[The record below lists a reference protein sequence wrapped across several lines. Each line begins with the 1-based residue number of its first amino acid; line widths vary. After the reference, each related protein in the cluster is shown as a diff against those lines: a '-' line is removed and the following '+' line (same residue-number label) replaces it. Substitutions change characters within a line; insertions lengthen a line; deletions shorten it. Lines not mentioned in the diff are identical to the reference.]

1 MDKIKF
7 NVFNILF
14 LIFSYY
20 SYSQNI
26 LISQGGTVSV
36 TGNEILYDAGGP
48 AGNDTNQDY
57 TITLVPAIPG
67 QKVYLDFSEFNTYFD
82 ENSPGGNPNALVANG
97 DYLDIFDG
105 NTIASNQLCELSG
118 NFSQFPNGNYT
129 NGMGVKSDPPFAA
142 FTNPGIFASSNA
154 LGALTIRFRNYTGS
168 STTKPG
174 FKALIKTYTPTGPPG
189 CSINLTGTTSCVG
202 QPVTLTATGDVIST
216 PINNDFNNGQLGPN
230 WVPNFTPTFSNPIC
244 AATGRDGTTNS
255 STFLWVANVVR
266 PRTLESVNG
275 INVLN
280 GGTISFDYRQARQGE
295 SVPCEGSDRDQYD
308 NLEGI
313 YMQYST
319 NGGTTWTT
327 FNYIY
332 PREDNN
338 GPADFY
344 QGTGPFVQSWRKII
358 VPIPTAAKTTN
369 TKFRWHQEKATSDVT
384 DNWGLD
390 NIVVGTPLNK
400 TITITNL
407 ATGAVIATSTTSPL
421 SVTVNPTSTVTY
433 RATITDGTTSC
444 FNDFTISDNTT
455 PTFTPVASICSG
467 ATFLPLPT
475 TSNNNITGTWLPAI
489 NNTATTT
496 YTFTPATNQC
506 ATTATTTINVNS
518 NTTPTFTPVASI
530 CSGVTLSPLPTT
542 SNNNITGTWLPA
554 INNTATTTYT
564 FTPATNQCATTAT
577 TTINV
582 NSNTTPT
589 FTPVA
594 SICSGS
600 TLSPLPTTSNN
611 NITGTWSPAINNTA
625 TTTYTFT
632 PATNQCATT
641 ATTTINVNSNTTPT
655 FTPVASIC
663 LGETLSPLP
672 TTSNNNITGTWLPA
686 INNTA
691 TTTYT
696 FTPATNQC
704 ATTATT
710 TINVNSIPVVTPS
723 TVLQTVCS
731 GSVSPILLTSNV
743 AGTVFNWNVVQ
754 NNVIGASNG
763 TGSSIAQILTATSNN
778 IGEAVYSVTPII
790 GVCQGAS
797 VLINV
802 RVSPIPVVT
811 ANTAA
816 TTLCSS
822 STTNIV
828 LTSSIAGTT
837 FSWSVIQTGVFGASP
852 GNGATIAQTLTT
864 VNSTQGSVLYTITP
878 TFNGCFGIPITVT
891 IIVNPTP
898 EVFGSSTATI
908 CSGETPN
915 IALFPSIP
923 ATTFAWT
930 VNTINVTGAQAGTGV
945 VINDILTASPNLGT
959 AIYTITPT
967 ANGCVGRA
975 LLVTITVNPAP
986 APQIN
991 NGVICVNQTTNT
1003 SYQNYILDTQLSN
1016 VTYDFA
1022 WYFNGIVINGATNN
1036 TYQATQAGNYSVLVT
1051 NTASGCKSVLTNAV
1065 VTASFPGTSM
1075 ITTESLAFS
1084 DNATIT
1090 VDVNPLN
1097 TIYQYTLDNGL
1108 TQSSNVFT
1116 NVSPGLHVVTV
1127 TDENGCTNLTKLVT
1141 IIGYPTYFT
1150 PNGDSYHDTWN
1161 IVGLGATAKV
1171 FIFDRYGKLIRQIS
1185 PTGEGWDGTLNGH
1198 PLPSSD
1204 YWFTVNYFEAISNEN
1219 KTFKSHFSLKR

>member
-1 MDKIKF
+1 
-7 NVFNILF
+7 
-14 LIFSYY
+14 
-20 SYSQNI
+20 
-26 LISQGGTVSV
+26 
-36 TGNEILYDAGGP
+36 
-48 AGNDTNQDY
+48 
-57 TITLVPAIPG
+57 
-67 QKVYLDFSEFNTYFD
+67 
-82 ENSPGGNPNALVANG
+82 
-97 DYLDIFDG
+97 
-105 NTIASNQLCELSG
+105 
-118 NFSQFPNGNYT
+118 
-129 NGMGVKSDPPFAA
+129 
-142 FTNPGIFASSNA
+142 
-154 LGALTIRFRNYTGS
+154 
-168 STTKPG
+168 
-174 FKALIKTYTPTGPPG
+174 
-189 CSINLTGTTSCVG
+189 
-202 QPVTLTATGDVIST
+202 
-216 PINNDFNNGQLGPN
+216 
-230 WVPNFTPTFSNPIC
+230 
-244 AATGRDGTTNS
+244 
-255 STFLWVANVVR
+255 
-266 PRTLESVNG
+266 
-275 INVLN
+275 
-280 GGTISFDYRQARQGE
+280 
-295 SVPCEGSDRDQYD
+295 
-308 NLEGI
+308 
-313 YMQYST
+313 
-319 NGGTTWTT
+319 
-327 FNYIY
+327 
-332 PREDNN
+332 
-338 GPADFY
+338 
-344 QGTGPFVQSWRKII
+344 
-358 VPIPTAAKTTN
+358 
-369 TKFRWHQEKATSDVT
+369 
-384 DNWGLD
+384 
-390 NIVVGTPLNK
+390 
-400 TITITNL
+400 
-407 ATGAVIATSTTSPL
+407 
-421 SVTVNPTSTVTY
+421 
-433 RATITDGTTSC
+433 
-444 FNDFTISDNTT
+444 
-455 PTFTPVASICSG
+455 VASICSG
-467 ATFLPLPT
+467 ATLLPLPT

-489 NNTATTT
+489 NNSVTTI
-496 YTFTPATNQC
+496 YTFNPATNQC

-530 CSGVTLSPLPTT
+530 CSGATLL
-542 SNNNITGTWLPA
+542 
-554 INNTATTTYT
+554 
-564 FTPATNQCATTAT
+564 
-577 TTINV
+577 
-582 NSNTTPT
+582 
-589 FTPVA
+589 
-594 SICSGS
+594 
-600 TLSPLPTTSNN
+600 
-611 NITGTWSPAINNTA
+611 
-625 TTTYTFT
+625 
-632 PATNQCATT
+632 
-641 ATTTINVNSNTTPT
+641 
-655 FTPVASIC
+655 
-663 LGETLSPLP
+663 PLP

-731 GSVSPILLTSNV
+731 GSVSPILLASNL

-763 TGSSIAQILTATSNN
+763 TGSLIAQILTATSNN
-778 IGEAVYSVTPII
+778 IGEAVYSVTPTI

-802 RVSPIPVVT
+802 RVNPIPVAT

-837 FSWSVIQTGVFGASP
+837 FSWSVIQTGIFGATP

-878 TFNGCFGIPITVT
+878 TFNGCFGIPVTVT

-930 VNTINVTGAQAGTGV
+930 VNAINVTGAQAGAGV

-975 LLVTITVNPAP
+975 LLITITVNPAP
-986 APQIN
+986 VPQIS

-1003 SYQNYILDTQLSN
+1003 SFQNYILDTQLNN

-1065 VTASFPGTSM
+1065 VIASNPGTSM
-1075 ITTESLAFS
+1075 STIESIAFS

-1090 VDVNPLN
+1090 VDVSPLN
-1097 TIYQYTLDNGL
+1097 AIYQYTLDNGL

-1116 NVSPGLHVVTV
+1116 NVSPGFHVVTV
-1127 TDENGCTNLTKLVT
+1127 TDENGCTYLTKLVT

-1171 FIFDRYGKLIRQIS
+1171 FIFDRYGKLIKQIS

-1204 YWFTVNYFEAISNEN
+1204 YWFTVNYFEAILSEN